1 MGDKKSILVVGGGMS
16 GLTAAIEAAEVGY
29 DVVVVEKNPYLG
41 GRVAQLYQYFPKLC
55 PPNCGLEINF
65 KRTKN
70 NSRITVYTLTEV
82 ESISGSEGNY
92 QVTLKTTP
100 RFVNERC
107 TGCNKC
113 AEVCPVERP
122 NAFNYGLDKTKA
134 AYLPYAMAYPMQ
146 YVIDGSVCPGKS
158 CGKCLEACAYQA
170 IDLEMKGETKTLE
183 VGSIVWAAGWN
194 PYDAAKLENYGFG
207 QFSNVITNVMMERLC
222 ADNGPTQGKIL
233 RPSDQKEVETVAF
246 IQCAGSRDENHLAYC
261 SGICCLASLKQATYV
276 REKNPNAQAF
286 IFFIDIRAQGKLED
300 FFVKVKQDE
309 KLALVKSKIALI
321 TEDPETKNLI
331 LEGEDTMSGE
341 RIKES
346 VDLVVLATGM
356 EPATASVKVPA
367 DVTYDDYGFIVSDQE
382 QKGIYGAGCIKR
394 PADVAGVVQDAT
406 GAALRAIQSV
416 VRR

>member
-16 GLTAAIEAAEVGY
+16 GMTSAIEAAEVGY
-29 DVVVVEKNPYLG
+29 EVAIVEKNPYLG

-65 KRTKN
+65 KRSKN
-70 NSRITVYTLTEV
+70 NSHIQFYTLSQV
-82 ESISGSEGNY
+82 EKIEGEEGNY
-92 QVTLKTTP
+92 QVTVKTAP
-100 RFVNERC
+100 RFVNDNC

-122 NAFNYGLDKTKA
+122 NDFNYGLDKNKA
-134 AYLPYAMAYPMQ
+134 AYLPYTMAFPMK
-146 YVIDGSVCPGKS
+146 YVIDGSVCLGKS
-158 CGKCLEACAYQA
+158 CAQCVAVCPYQA
-170 IDLEMKGETKTLE
+170 IDLDMPAQTLTLN
-183 VGSIVWAAGWN
+183 VGAIIWAAGWN
-194 PYDAAKLENYGFG
+194 PYDARKLENYGFG
-207 QFSNVITNVMMERLC
+207 QYPNVITNVMMERLC
-222 ADNGPTQGKIL
+222 ADNGPTQGRII
-233 RPSDQKEVETVAF
+233 RPSDQKEVEKVAF

-286 IFFIDIRAQGKLED
+286 IYFIDIRAQGKLED
-300 FFVKVKQDE
+300 FYVKVKQDE

-321 TEDPETKNLI
+321 TEDPATRNLI
-331 LEGEDTMSGE
+331 LEGEDTQSGQRVNE
-341 RIKES
+341 V

-356 EPATASVKVPA
+356 EPATASLKVPA
-367 DVTYDDYGFIVSDQE
+367 EVAYDDYGFIASDQE